1 MREKYSVMTN
11 SILEGSY
18 YEFQSIYLQQCLDTS
33 SKQTQ
38 LVDLFVR
45 TAEDP
50 FEIFFPSNS
59 KVPQRN
65 LLIRMGH
72 NLIHHGNFHG
82 PHCNVNYCTC
92 QQKGKMASYL
102 PQLNP
107 NPQLGKLLGLLSS
120 FVFNNAGNIKLKKPP
135 RIQLKSLIPWQKPN
149 AHLLVKSI
157 YYFIFHL
164 YSLSGIDG

>member
-1 MREKYSVMTN
+1 MNFSLYTYSSAWIQAQNKHNQLIDLLELLRIHLKY
-11 SILEGSY
+11 
-18 YEFQSIYLQQCLDTS
+18 
-33 SKQTQ
+33 
-38 LVDLFVR
+38 
-45 TAEDP
+45 
-50 FEIFFPSNS
+50 FFPSTS

-120 FVFNNAGNIKLKKPP
+120 FVFNNAGNIKLKKTP